1 MLTNKIEKEEER
13 SGKGREKERW
23 GREVGRKVSW
33 KLRKGA
39 VSICQNMNS
48 ICKFYLCRQK
58 IRNPKVNA
66 SVLCVW

>member
-13 SGKGREKERW
+13 SGKVREKERW
-23 GREVGRKVSW
+23 GRVLGRKVSW

-39 VSICQNMNS
+39 ISFCQNM